1 MTRRGAALLSIL
13 LLIVSFIALNVASS
27 ALFRSVHLDL
37 TANQLYTLSPGT
49 KRLLSKLREPITLR
63 LYFSEKL
70 SADYQQINSYGQRV
84 RDLLQ
89 QFADYAHGNLIL
101 NFVDPEPYSPEEE
114 MAEAYGLT
122 GAQTESGERVFLGLV
137 GTNQVDGKE
146 DIPFF
151 SPDREIY
158 VEYDLASLISRLATP
173 DKPKLGVITSLPLE
187 MGPGGYMA
195 VLQGQQ
201 PNPYVIYTQLKQ
213 NFDVQVLD
221 KDLRVI
227 PEGIQTLLIAHPV
240 GLTAQTLYA
249 IDQFALKGGRLIV
262 LVDPYSETSAGQSMG
277 GQQPPGSATVSDL
290 KPLLANWGVD
300 YDPGSVVLDRQRA
313 VPVQFGQGDQGAVLP
328 YYAWLRLT
336 GKDIN
341 RKDLIT
347 GDIDTIQ
354 LASAGSLTPAK
365 GATTKFEPLLTSST
379 DAQKTQSMVLQFG
392 GDPQSLMNSFK
403 SDYKSYVIAA
413 RVSGPIKTAYPDGP
427 PPEPAKPADDKN
439 ANGETKPATP
449 PEPLPPQIKEGKSP
463 LNLIIVADADL
474 LEDRFWVNVQD
485 FLGQKVAQPTAGN
498 GFFIVNAV
506 DHLMGSDDLISLRS
520 RSRSDRPFTV
530 VQAIERRAQDRYRA
544 QQQELQAKVDDTEQ
558 RLKELQRASPKPA
571 GSLVEEDK
579 STGPVLSAAQEQ
591 EMHKFEAELIKTR
604 RALRE
609 VQRELRADVITLGD
623 WVKFL
628 NIAFMP
634 IVVAIGAVLLA
645 MARRRRRI
653 AARQAAAKSG
663 AM

>member
-1 MTRRGAALLSIL
+1 MTRRGAALLSIV
-13 LLIVSFIALNVASS
+13 LLIVCFIALNVASS
-27 ALFRSVHLDL
+27 ALFRNAHLDL

-49 KRLLSKLREPITLR
+49 KRILEKLKEPITLR

-70 SADYQQINSYGQRV
+70 SSDYQQINSYGQRV

-89 QFADYAHGNLIL
+89 QFAAYSHGNLVL
-101 NFVDPEPYSPEEE
+101 DFVDPEPFSLEEE

-158 VEYDLASLISRLATP
+158 LEYDLASLISRLATP
-173 DKPKLGVITSLPLE
+173 DKPKLGIITSLPLE
-187 MGPGGYMA
+187 MGAGGYMA
-195 VLQGQQ
+195 VLQGQP

-227 PEGIQTLLIAHPV
+227 PDGIQTLMIAHPV
-240 GLTAQTLYA
+240 GLTPQTLYA
-249 IDQFALKGGRLIV
+249 VDQFALKGGRLIV
-262 LVDPYSETSAGQSMG
+262 LVDPYSEASAAQSMG

-290 KPLLANWGVD
+290 KPLLDAWGVN
-300 YDPGSVVLDRQRA
+300 YDPSSVVLDRERA
-313 VPVQFGQGDQGAVLP
+313 VQVQFGQGDQGAVLP

-354 LASAGSLTPAK
+354 LASAGALAPAK
-365 GATTKFEPLLTSST
+365 GAVTKFEPLLTSST

-392 GDPQSLMNSFK
+392 SDPQSLMNSFK
-403 SDYKSYVIAA
+403 SDNKSYVLAA
-413 RVSGPIKTAYPDGP
+413 RVTGPIKTAFPEGP
-427 PPEPAKPADDKN
+427 PPEPAKPVDDKA
-439 ANGETKPATP
+439 ANGEPKSQAPPAL
-449 PEPLPPQIKEGKSP
+449 LPPQVKDSKSP
-463 LNLIIVADADL
+463 LNLVVVADADL

-520 RSRSDRPFTV
+520 RARSERPFTV
-530 VQAIERRAQDRYRA
+530 VQAIERNAQDRYRA
-544 QQQELQAKVDDTEQ
+544 EEQQLQAKVEDAEQ
-558 RLKELQRASPKPA
+558 RLKELQGASAKPA
-571 GSLVEEDK
+571 GSLVEDNK
-579 STGPVLSAAQEQ
+579 STGPVLSPAQEQ
-591 EMHKFEAELIKTR
+591 EIHKFEAELVKTR

-609 VQRELRADVITLGD
+609 VQRELRADVITLGG

-634 IVVAIGAVLLA
+634 IVVAIAAVLLA
-645 MARRRRRI
+645 VARRRRRI
-653 AARQAAAKSG
+653 AARLAAAQSG
-663 AM
+663 EL